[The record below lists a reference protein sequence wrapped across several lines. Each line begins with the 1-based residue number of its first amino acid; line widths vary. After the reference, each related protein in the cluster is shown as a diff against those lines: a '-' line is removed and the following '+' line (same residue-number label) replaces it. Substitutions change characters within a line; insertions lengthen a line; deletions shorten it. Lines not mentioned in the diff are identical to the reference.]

1 MTQLIC
7 TNVTTAFRI
16 SHTKRLIFH
25 LNSEYQKEH
34 IGLLCRILI
43 QSRQLQCHAL
53 YTCIQTIRKTISW
66 IMYSVVTSFINF
78 IQDCAKLYAKFVM
91 KTPLKSRR
99 RNRTPWFSESCTDLR
114 NSVKQYEKLVNQYL
128 FNSQYR
134 KHIDQNTCHFANM
147 QKSYTQKI
155 FVMKLITA

>member
-16 SHTKRLIFH
+16 SHTKRLKFH

-53 YTCIQTIRKTISW
+53 YIQTIRKTISW
-66 IMYSVVTSFINF
+66 IMYSVVTSFINLL
-78 IQDCAKLYAKFVM
+78 QVCAKLSAKFVM
-91 KTPLKSRR
+91 KTPSRR
-99 RNRTPWFSESCTDLR
+99 RNRTPWFSESCTNFR
-114 NSVKQYEKLVNQYL
+114 NSVKQYEKLVNQYP

-134 KHIDQNTCHFANM
+134 KHIDQNTYHFANM
-147 QKSYTQKI
+147 PKSYTQ
-155 FVMKLITA
+155 LITA

>member
-16 SHTKRLIFH
+16 SHTKRLKFH

-53 YTCIQTIRKTISW
+53 YIQTIRKTISW
-66 IMYSVVTSFINF
+66 IMYSVVTSLSNF
-78 IQDCAKLYAKFVM
+78 IQDCAKLSAKFVM
-91 KTPLKSRR
+91 KTPSRR
-99 RNRTPWFSESCTDLR
+99 RNRTPWFSESCTNFR
-114 NSVKQYEKLVNQYL
+114 NSVKQYEKLVKQYP

-134 KHIDQNTCHFANM
+134 KHIDQNTDDFANM
-147 QKSYTQKI
+147 PKSYTQ
-155 FVMKLITA
+155 LITA

>member
-53 YTCIQTIRKTISW
+53 YIQTIRKTISW
-66 IMYSVVTSFINF
+66 IMYSVVTSLSNF
-78 IQDCAKLYAKFVM
+78 IQDCAKLSAKFVM
-91 KTPLKSRR
+91 KTPSRR
-99 RNRTPWFSESCTDLR
+99 RNRTPWFSESCTNFR
-114 NSVKQYEKLVNQYL
+114 NSVKQYEKLVNQYP

-134 KHIDQNTCHFANM
+134 KHIDQNTDDFANM
-147 QKSYTQKI
+147 PKSYTQ
-155 FVMKLITA
+155 LITA

>member
-16 SHTKRLIFH
+16 SHTKRLKFH

-43 QSRQLQCHAL
+43 QSRQLHAL
-53 YTCIQTIRKTISW
+53 YIQTIRKTISW
-66 IMYSVVTSFINF
+66 IMYSVVTSFSNF
-78 IQDCAKLYAKFVM
+78 IQDCAKLSAKFVM

-99 RNRTPWFSESCTDLR
+99 RNRTPWFSESCTNFR
-114 NSVKQYEKLVNQYL
+114 NSVKQYEKLVNQYP

-134 KHIDQNTCHFANM
+134 KHIDQNTDDFANM
-147 QKSYTQKI
+147 PKSYTQ
-155 FVMKLITA
+155 LITA

>member
-53 YTCIQTIRKTISW
+53 YIQTIRKTISW
-66 IMYSVVTSFINF
+66 IMYSVVTSFSNF
-78 IQDCAKLYAKFVM
+78 IQDCAKLSAKFVM
-91 KTPLKSRR
+91 NTPSRR
-99 RNRTPWFSESCTDLR
+99 RNRTPWFSESCTNFR
-114 NSVKQYEKLVNQYL
+114 NSVKQYEKLVKQYP

-134 KHIDQNTCHFANM
+134 KHIDQNTDDFANM
-147 QKSYTQKI
+147 QKSYTQ
-155 FVMKLITA
+155 LITA

>member
-16 SHTKRLIFH
+16 SHTKWLKFH

-43 QSRQLQCHAL
+43 QSKQLQCHAL
-53 YTCIQTIRKTISW
+53 YIQTIRKTISW
-66 IMYSVVTSFINF
+66 IMYSVVTSFSNF
-78 IQDCAKLYAKFVM
+78 IQDCAKLSAKFVM
-91 KTPLKSRR
+91 KTPSRR
-99 RNRTPWFSESCTDLR
+99 RNRTPWFSESCTNFR
-114 NSVKQYEKLVNQYL
+114 NSVKQYEKLVKQYP

-134 KHIDQNTCHFANM
+134 KHIDQNTDDFANM
-147 QKSYTQKI
+147 PKSYTQ
-155 FVMKLITA
+155 LITA

>member
-16 SHTKRLIFH
+16 SHTKRLKFH

-53 YTCIQTIRKTISW
+53 YIQTIRKTISW
-66 IMYSVVTSFINF
+66 IMYSVVTSFSNF
-78 IQDCAKLYAKFVM
+78 IQDCAKLSAKFVM

-99 RNRTPWFSESCTDLR
+99 RNRTPWFSESCTNFR
-114 NSVKQYEKLVNQYL
+114 NSVKQYEKLVKQYP

-134 KHIDQNTCHFANM
+134 KHRSNYIWLCKRA
-147 QKSYTQKI
+147 KKLYTVNNSI
-155 FVMKLITA
+155 V

>member
-16 SHTKRLIFH
+16 SHTKRLKFH

-53 YTCIQTIRKTISW
+53 YIQTIRKTISW
-66 IMYSVVTSFINF
+66 IMYSVVTSFSNF
-78 IQDCAKLYAKFVM
+78 IQDCAKLSAKFVM

-99 RNRTPWFSESCTDLR
+99 RNRTPWFSESCTNVR
-114 NSVKQYEKLVNQYL
+114 NSVKQYEKLVNQYP

-134 KHIDQNTCHFANM
+134 KHIDQNTYHFANM
-147 QKSYTQKI
+147 QKSYTQ
-155 FVMKLITA
+155 LITA

>member
-16 SHTKRLIFH
+16 SHTKRLKFH

-53 YTCIQTIRKTISW
+53 YVQTIRKTISW
-66 IMYSVVTSFINF
+66 IMYSVVTSFSNF
-78 IQDCAKLYAKFVM
+78 IQDCAKLSAKFVM
-91 KTPLKSRR
+91 KTPSRR
-99 RNRTPWFSESCTDLR
+99 RNRTPWFSESCTNFR
-114 NSVKQYEKLVNQYL
+114 NSVKQYEKLVKQYP

-134 KHIDQNTCHFANM
+134 KHIDQNTDDFANM
-147 QKSYTQKI
+147 PKSYTQ
-155 FVMKLITA
+155 LITA

>member
-16 SHTKRLIFH
+16 SHTKWLKFH

-53 YTCIQTIRKTISW
+53 YIQTIRKTISW
-66 IMYSVVTSFINF
+66 IMYSVVTSFSNF
-78 IQDCAKLYAKFVM
+78 IQDCAKWSAKFVM
-91 KTPLKSRR
+91 KTPSRR
-99 RNRTPWFSESCTDLR
+99 RNRTPWFSESCTNFR
-114 NSVKQYEKLVNQYL
+114 NSVKQYEKLVKQYP

-134 KHIDQNTCHFANM
+134 KHIDQNTDDFANM
-147 QKSYTQKI
+147 PKSYTQ
-155 FVMKLITA
+155 LITA

>member
-16 SHTKRLIFH
+16 SHTKRLKFH

-53 YTCIQTIRKTISW
+53 YIQTIRKTISW
-66 IMYSVVTSFINF
+66 IMYSVVTSFSNF
-78 IQDCAKLYAKFVM
+78 IQDCAKLSAKFVM
-91 KTPLKSRR
+91 KTPSRR
-99 RNRTPWFSESCTDLR
+99 RNRTPWFSESCTNFR
-114 NSVKQYEKLVNQYL
+114 NSVKQYEKLVKQYP

-134 KHIDQNTCHFANM
+134 KHIDQNTDDFANM
-147 QKSYTQKI
+147 PKSYTQ
-155 FVMKLITA
+155 LITA

>member
-16 SHTKRLIFH
+16 SHTKRLKFH

-53 YTCIQTIRKTISW
+53 YIQTIRKTISW
-66 IMYSVVTSFINF
+66 IMYSVVTSFSNF
-78 IQDCAKLYAKFVM
+78 IQDCAKLSAKFVM
-91 KTPLKSRR
+91 NTPSRR
-99 RNRTPWFSESCTDLR
+99 RNRTPWFSESCTNFR
-114 NSVKQYEKLVNQYL
+114 NSVKQYEKLVKQYP

-134 KHIDQNTCHFANM
+134 KHIDQNTDDFANM
-147 QKSYTQKI
+147 PKSYTQ
-155 FVMKLITA
+155 LITA